1 VITALICF
9 FPLLETTATS
19 LRQVPPER
27 LELFRMLGASRWQ
40 TLWQLK
46 LPTGLP
52 GVLAGLRV
60 AVMLALVGAVVG
72 EFIGA
77 SQGLGALVIAAL
89 GSMDTP
95 LMFAVLVLIALDIAA
110 SARDRFG
117 AFLSF
122 GAAAL
127 FFWHAVINI
136 GMVTNLLPVV
146 GVPLLLMSYGGSSAV
161 LGQYVSATSTRP
173 FGSGLGLS
181 RESRELAV
189 ENARKALNQMG
200 SLLSTP
206 PHYVEAARACGG
218 ARRRALRRAAASSAA
233 AACARHTSPL
243 RPVFAPSSPLQTAC
257 TSSRWRTTSPTA
269 GARRT
274 CWRRACTLC
283 AGAKSRTTC

>member
-1 VITALICF
+1 MATLFCPTCFGPTLHETRDDLGDTVCTACGNV
-9 FPLLETTATS
+9 LEENKIVAQVEFVETA
-19 LRQVPPER
+19 
-27 LELFRMLGASRWQ
+27 
-40 TLWQLK
+40 
-46 LPTGLP
+46 
-52 GVLAGLRV
+52 
-60 AVMLALVGAVVG
+60 
-72 EFIGA
+72 
-77 SQGLGALVIAAL
+77 
-89 GSMDTP
+89 
-95 LMFAVLVLIALDIAA
+95 
-110 SARDRFG
+110 
-117 AFLSF
+117 
-122 GAAAL
+122 
-127 FFWHAVINI
+127 
-136 GMVTNLLPVV
+136 
-146 GVPLLLMSYGGSSAV
+146 GGSSAV

-233 AACARHTSPL
+233 AACARHTSLL